1 MNRPVAHK
9 TRRYTLVEI
18 LVAMAILVIMMG
30 FLFQFVIGA
39 QRIWSAS
46 ARTASVFDQAQL
58 VLELLENDLQYALV
72 VDEKE
77 SPGGSV
83 PLLFKRNTTTENLE
97 NMYVFTSTDAT
108 AATDVGY
115 FSVYYA
121 LDGNGVLSRYVVD
134 KNITV
139 TPYTFKPHFV
149 YGFNPIEN
157 VVQATLFVTQAL
169 NVIENDNTMKV
180 EIAEGIETL
189 KIEFAAKP
197 EDYLQTSA
205 PPSTILLFRK
215 KPRFIRLTLSMYDQ
229 SSVKALVDAGASTT
243 VVDEKKTET
252 TRTFTKIL
260 FLQ

>member
-1 MNRPVAHK
+1 MSRLVAHK
-9 TRRYTLVEI
+9 TKRYTLVEI

-46 ARTASVFDQAQL
+46 TRTASVFDQAQL

-77 SPGGSV
+77 NPGGSI

-97 NMYVFTSTDAT
+97 NLYVFTSTDAT
-108 AATDVGY
+108 ANTDVGY

-121 LDGNGVLSRYVVD
+121 LDVNGVLSRYVVD

-139 TPYTFKPHFV
+139 TPYTFTPHFV

-157 VVQATLFVTQAL
+157 VAQAAFFVSNVL
-169 NVIENDNTMKV
+169 PVIETDNTMKV
-180 EIAEGIETL
+180 EVAEGIETL
-189 KIEFAAKP
+189 KVEFAAIAG
-197 EDYLQTSA
+197 DFMQTTVSS
-205 PPSTILLFRK
+205 STIHSFRK
-215 KPRFIRLTLSMYDQ
+215 KPRFIRLTLSMYDRP
-229 SSVKALVDAGASTT
+229 SVKALIDAGASATI
-243 VVDEKKTET
+243 VDEKKTET
-252 TRTFTKIL
+252 LRTFTEIV